1 MTYQRLLL
9 ELRFLIAKRMY
20 DSHIVTKESK
30 RSLRETFFHL
40 SLKPDI
46 IIYNC
51 WMFRWTPTKRKL
63 LGPGCAIIN
72 LSVRPS
78 VCLSEV
84 TSPGHTFSP
93 LCPFWLILHLQSA
106 FGWRVWSDLEPS
118 WRSNIKVIAELPEKS
133 LSRSYI
139 LSLWSKM
146 AHTSPTECPW
156 SKGVQWPW

>member
-1 MTYQRLLL
+1 MKNSFQFFVQKKCIFVVLVKHYDISTVLL

-72 LSVRPS
+72 LSIRPS

-84 TSPGHTFSP
+84 TSPG
-93 LCPFWLILHLQSA
+93 
-106 FGWRVWSDLEPS
+106 
-118 WRSNIKVIAELPEKS
+118 
-133 LSRSYI
+133 I
-139 LSLWSKM
+139 LSLPF
-146 AHTSPTECPW
+146 AHSDSYFTCRVPLDDVCEVTLNQ
-156 SKGVQWPW
+156 V